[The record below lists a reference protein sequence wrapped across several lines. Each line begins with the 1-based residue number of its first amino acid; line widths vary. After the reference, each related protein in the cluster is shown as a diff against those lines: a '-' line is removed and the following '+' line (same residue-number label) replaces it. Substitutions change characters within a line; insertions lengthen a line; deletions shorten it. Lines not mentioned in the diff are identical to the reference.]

1 MIIHWKRIGLFCVL
15 LALAQI
21 INGIGFGLMLAVE
34 GSTAEQFPKLFG
46 AAQLVTSFLI
56 NVTVFFY
63 LGVVQPSHVAI
74 HAFIIGALVSTIST
88 ITLIFLTN
96 VFNLEA
102 LFLESGLLILAAIS
116 GVVISIDYRKKKASL

>member
-1 MIIHWKRIGLFCVL
+1 ML

-21 INGIGFGLMLAVE
+21 ISGIGFGLMLAAQ
-34 GSTAEQFPKLFG
+34 GSTAEQFPTLFG

-63 LGVVQPSHVAI
+63 LGVVQPSHIAI
-74 HAFIIGALVSTIST
+74 HAFIIVALISTISMVV
-88 ITLIFLTN
+88 LAFLTS

-102 LFLESGLLILAAIS
+102 LLIENGLLILAAIS